1 MTPPASRSAVIIG
14 GGISGLATAA
24 LLAREGWEVDLVEA
38 RNTFGG
44 RAGRWERDGFRF
56 DTGPSWY
63 LMPEVFDHFFQL
75 LGTSAA
81 EQLDLR
87 QLDPA
92 YRVLT
97 EDHPDPVDVTASERE
112 NLARFDALEP
122 GAGRALSRYLDSA
135 RATYDIALERFLYT
149 SFTTARPFLSWEVIA
164 RSPQLLRLLHEP
176 LESFIARRFESPR
189 LRQVL
194 GYPAVFLGSSPARTP
209 SLYHL
214 MSALDLT
221 GGVQYP
227 QGGFSH
233 LIDVLVRLARDAGAR
248 LHAGTRARRILTCP
262 GGTGLRRATARGVHV
277 RGPDGRERS
286 FRADAPADHSLCS
299 RPMRC

>member
-248 LHAGTRARRILTCP
+248 LHAGTRSRRILTCP

-299 RPMRC
+299 RPMR